1 MIRRPPRSTR
11 TDTLFPY
18 TTLFR
23 SSRKDISLYSWLIL
37 MSCPRGKLHFIC
49 PLIKSGGILIHF
61 LFQAI
66 YKAKISTESFV
77 DISVSSR
84 CVLKKGKWRL
94 PLIGERLFTAAGW
107 KDRRRVVK
115 GRSV

>member
-1 MIRRPPRSTR
+1 
-11 TDTLFPY
+11 
-18 TTLFR
+18 
-23 SSRKDISLYSWLIL
+23 

-94 PLIGERLFTAAGW
+94 PLIGVRLFTAAGW
-107 KDRRRVVK
+107 KKGADTFSCVSVRVACSGCFSTGSWYWKEPPVRPVLDRKSVV
-115 GRSV
+115 